1 MHYNYM
7 YVGEYSGSSAVE
19 IKSTDVMVAILLVT
33 ALERFSDITIV
44 RLLSWIP

>member
-7 YVGEYSGSSAVE
+7 YVGEYSGSSVVE

-33 ALERFSDITIV
+33 ALHFPDITIV